1 MLTASPYELAEIG
14 WASYGGETPH
24 PPGPH
29 HLDLSPYVTPAF
41 DAYGYPSNGSV
52 EFTEMT
58 DRFLAELEERATHGA
73 LWGIV
78 GAFCIA
84 IDFVMDANDAHPTY
98 LRLMDA
104 ALTVLR
110 DDGVAIESLPLSA
123 SRRWES
129 VHGSDG
135 SGPALWP
142 RSLEDLVVPAAGAEP
157 VVVDLRPGEWRPM
170 SRDGLDSRTT
180 FAYRQDDGRVVAII
194 DGVDD
199 GDGRRKQWELGT
211 EADTY
216 PEFLR
221 ALGDRLVTQPVWTH
235 PELIPH
241 FPCRNRSRN
250 EMRELASL
258 LRGKSRPALAAG

>member
-1 MLTASPYELAEIG
+1 MLTATPYELAEIG
-14 WASYGGETPH
+14 WASYGGDSPH

-29 HLDLSPYVTPAF
+29 HLGLSRHVIPAF
-41 DAYGYPSNGSV
+41 DAYGYPSIGSV

-84 IDFVMDANDAHPTY
+84 IELVKGADDSHPTF

-110 DDGVAIESLPLSA
+110 DDGVAFESLPLSA
-123 SRRWES
+123 RRRWES
-129 VHGSDG
+129 VHGIDG
-135 SGPALWP
+135 SDPARWP
-142 RSLEDLVVPAAGAEP
+142 RSLDDLVAPAAGAKP
-157 VVVDLRPGEWRPM
+157 MVVGLRPGEWRPM
-170 SRDGLDSRTT
+170 SRDDLRDRTT
-180 FAYRQDDGRVVAII
+180 FAYRQDDGRVVAIL

-199 GDGRRKQWELGT
+199 DDGQQKQWELGT

-221 ALGDRLVTQPVWTH
+221 ALGKRLLTQPAWAH
-235 PELIPH
+235 PDLVPH

-250 EMRELASL
+250 EMRELASQL
-258 LRGKSRPALAAG
+258 